1 MDCRKRSAEE
11 SIDSNEHAKK
21 SKAPRV
27 SDFVSLTKSLKQ
39 TFTESYKAVDDGFL
53 ALAKQNKPQWKDGT
67 TATTMIVLNNV
78 IYVAN
83 IGDSKAVV
91 ARKKEDDSF
100 SPVCL
105 TADHNPM
112 AHEERMRIQ
121 KAGAAVKDG
130 RINGVIEVSR
140 SIGDLPFKSLGII
153 NTPDLKKLTLTENDL
168 FAIIACDGLWKSFS
182 NVEAVTYAAEQL
194 EAAKKMDIEQEPNET
209 REVAELRTV
218 AEKLA
223 AEAVR
228 RKCGDNVSV
237 IIIKLDITT
246 NGPSLF
252 WSGTLAKTETTK
264 AILLFGMLSRVTIQ
278 VSLLLRIFSRRRS
291 TWRSSSLL
299 FSGIVI
305 FTILSS
311 DCGSCENKSSLGEN
325 RFHELKNHLF
335 RKKHIKNKGINTTL
349 RCSVHEHSN
358 CSRRSE
364 NIDWWTGD
372 NG

>member
-21 SKAPRV
+21 SKAPRELKNILAAFGCRKGERADMQDTHILSPKFDLGEDKLFLSRSSFFAIFDGHAGPRASEHCQNQMGRTV
-27 SDFVSLTKSLKQ
+27 KEKLVKFSDFASLTKSLKQ

-121 KAGAAVKDG
+121 KAGATVKDG

-168 FAIIACDGLWKSFS
+168 
-182 NVEAVTYAAEQL
+182 
-194 EAAKKMDIEQEPNET
+194 
-209 REVAELRTV
+209 
-218 AEKLA
+218 
-223 AEAVR
+223 
-228 RKCGDNVSV
+228 
-237 IIIKLDITT
+237 
-246 NGPSLF
+246 
-252 WSGTLAKTETTK
+252 
-264 AILLFGMLSRVTIQ
+264 
-278 VSLLLRIFSRRRS
+278 
-291 TWRSSSLL
+291 
-299 FSGIVI
+299 
-305 FTILSS
+305 
-311 DCGSCENKSSLGEN
+311 
-325 RFHELKNHLF
+325 
-335 RKKHIKNKGINTTL
+335 
-349 RCSVHEHSN
+349 
-358 CSRRSE
+358 
-364 NIDWWTGD
+364 
-372 NG
+372 